1 MHSSTSRKIRFTE
14 ETFSCT
20 SKMWWSICLALTIL
34 ISLAAG
40 ELCQEPGL
48 ALVADGLPV
57 KHLKLT
63 EATEVMLLGEGEC
76 DVKVSFLIVG
86 GGGGY
91 FGAGGGSGRI
101 WESLVQWPAG
111 CQQ

>member
-1 MHSSTSRKIRFTE
+1 
-14 ETFSCT
+14 
-20 SKMWWSICLALTIL
+20 MWWLIPLAFTISP
-34 ISLAAG
+34 SLAQAPG
-40 ELCQEPGL
+40 WCKEPAL

-63 EATEVMLLGEGEC
+63 EATEVLLLGEGEC

>member
-20 SKMWWSICLALTIL
+20 SKMWSSICLALTIL

-76 DVKVSFLIVG
+76 DVKVSFLMVG

-111 CQQ
+111 WQ

>member
-1 MHSSTSRKIRFTE
+1 
-14 ETFSCT
+14 
-20 SKMWWSICLALTIL
+20 MWWSICLALTIL

-57 KHLKLT
+57 NHLKLT

-111 CQQ
+111 WQY